1 MRLYVN
7 GLAKNRTGNHTGYLA
22 GFLFLLIVV
31 ISGQKA
37 CAAVTEGEPGKT
49 YSGEYVVIV
58 NAGEENTEST
68 GKLTF
73 AEGTDIQSLSTHSE
87 AVSDTAEREA
97 VPYNLAELSGE
108 AVKSSNDSAA
118 CGLTTY
124 EIGSQRSFYTY
135 HGYRAFT
142 CIGSGNNCYIWM
154 ENGLKNTYDA
164 AGKTDRIAGDMMQ
177 TYEQGAYETL
187 YELSGGNI
195 PCRDGSGKL
204 SIALEQISSASGV
217 YMGKGNEPDITAI
230 HINTKS
236 AADYT
241 YGSMRTTSAL
251 LVHEGQHALFE
262 EFTSYNYAEKYMG
275 INEGLSVSAMEY
287 VWGNSDTSNWLG
299 YIAGNH
305 EVQNGSSI
313 LYRSYRNKT
322 AQDYSLPYLFV
333 RYLINRKSGE
343 YNAAA
348 FFRAAYGVSAA
359 DKTAGTYLQ
368 AIMGENVGFADL
380 VTDFYTAIAADE
392 SSGRYGFEGDAVVQS
407 TLNDYPYYV
416 GGKRQ

>member
-1 MRLYVN
+1 
-7 GLAKNRTGNHTGYLA
+7 
-22 GFLFLLIVV
+22 
-31 ISGQKA
+31 
-37 CAAVTEGEPGKT
+37 
-49 YSGEYVVIV
+49 
-58 NAGEENTEST
+58 
-68 GKLTF
+68 
-73 AEGTDIQSLSTHSE
+73 
-87 AVSDTAEREA
+87 
-97 VPYNLAELSGE
+97 
-108 AVKSSNDSAA
+108 
-118 CGLTTY
+118 
-124 EIGSQRSFYTY
+124 
-135 HGYRAFT
+135 
-142 CIGSGNNCYIWM
+142 
-154 ENGLKNTYDA
+154 
-164 AGKTDRIAGDMMQ
+164 
-177 TYEQGAYETL
+177 
-187 YELSGGNI
+187 
-195 PCRDGSGKL
+195 
-204 SIALEQISSASGV
+204 
-217 YMGKGNEPDITAI
+217 
-230 HINTKS
+230 
-236 AADYT
+236 
-241 YGSMRTTSAL
+241 MRTTSAL

-275 INEGLSVSAMEY
+275 INEGLSVAAMEY

-343 YNAAA
+343 YNPTA